1 MGFSKTP
8 LGVQYSV
15 GVKRNAHLDLD
26 EDNQFRALLVYELPV
41 TTSDSSGT
49 VKVNGGVYSGDDP
62 EIWKSSSELTLSSS
76 AYTGAVQSVSG
87 RIYLPMLTH
96 VKKFSHQKLLLLCY
110 GFVRKFIPHQISRL
124 SNKLESIK

>member
-87 RIYLPMLTH
+87 KIYHPCFPML
-96 VKKFSHQKLLLLCY
+96 KSFLIKSYFF
-110 GFVRKFIPHQISRL
+110 FVMGL
-124 SNKLESIK
+124 

>member
-1 MGFSKTP
+1 MGGEINFRWFSETP
-8 LGVQYSV
+8 IGVQYSV
-15 GVKRNAHLDLD
+15 GVKRNAHPDPD

-87 RIYLPMLTH
+87 RIYPCLPML
-96 VKKFSHQKLLLLCY
+96 KSFLIKSYFF
-110 GFVRKFIPHQISRL
+110 FVMGL
-124 SNKLESIK
+124 